1 VDELTAMADRSRD
14 MKQAKRCVE
23 RLLNKNQN
31 LRVQIAQQLV
41 DELRP
46 ACRAAHVAGE
56 HFFLEEV
63 INWLRVCYVGREEL
77 IANTGCGPL
86 YGCDKPDSR
95 RRR

>member
-1 VDELTAMADRSRD
+1 MADRSSD

-31 LRVQIAQQLV
+31 LRVQIAQQLL

-46 ACRAAHVAGE
+46 ACRAAHGAGE

-63 INWLRVCYVGREEL
+63 INWLRVQEDL
-77 IANTGCGPL
+77 IANTHCDPL
-86 YGCDKPDSR
+86 STSLYAQN
-95 RRR
+95 